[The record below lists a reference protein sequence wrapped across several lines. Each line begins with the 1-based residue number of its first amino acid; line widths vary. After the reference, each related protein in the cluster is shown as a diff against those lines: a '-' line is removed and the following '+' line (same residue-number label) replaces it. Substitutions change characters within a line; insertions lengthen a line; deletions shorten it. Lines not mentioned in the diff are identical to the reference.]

1 MKRSTSAG
9 ILSLSLVF
17 FLAAIDGLTH
27 IASAQSVTVKRQVE
41 IDIFSGRPNPVF
53 TLNDSEA
60 KLVQRWL
67 APTVDALAKVDS
79 ASPLKTPESVLPS
92 TLGYRGIVIWEYA
105 ADGRVLSRTEIAG
118 KSVLARP
125 TGQLARL
132 TTPSDDVE
140 RKLVDLALAKA
151 QIDGALHGQIQE
163 EIVKR
168 TNRSDPAAP
177 Q

>member
-1 MKRSTSAG
+1 MKNSTNAG
-9 ILSLSLVF
+9 ILALALVF
-17 FLAAIDGLTH
+17 LLAAIDGSTH

-60 KLVQRWL
+60 TLVQRWL
-67 APTVDALAKVDS
+67 TPTVDALAKGDS
-79 ASPLKTPESVLPS
+79 AAPMKTPESVLPS
-92 TLGYRGIVIWEYA
+92 KLGYRGIVLWEYA

-125 TGQLARL
+125 TGQLAKL

-151 QIDGALHGQIQE
+151 TIDGALHWHIQE
-163 EIVKR
+163 EIGKR
-168 TNRSDPAAP
+168 AAGATP
-177 Q
+177 

>member
-1 MKRSTSAG
+1 MKKSTNAG
-9 ILSLSLVF
+9 ILPLALVF
-17 FLAAIDGLTH
+17 ILAALDSSTH
-27 IASAQSVTVKRQVE
+27 VAEAQSVTVKRQVE

-79 ASPLKTPESVLPS
+79 ASPLKTPQSVLPS
-92 TLGYRGIVIWEYA
+92 KLGYRGIVIWEYA

-132 TTPSDDVE
+132 TTSSDDVE
-140 RKLVDLALAKA
+140 QKLVDLALAKA
-151 QIDGALHGQIQE
+151 TIDSELHWLIQE
-163 EIVKR
+163 EIGKR
-168 TNRSDPAAP
+168 AAGATP
-177 Q
+177 

>member
-1 MKRSTSAG
+1 MKKSTNAG
-9 ILSLSLVF
+9 ILPLALVF
-17 FLAAIDGLTH
+17 LLAVIDGSTH

-41 IDIFSGRPNPVF
+41 IDVFSGRPNPVF
-53 TLNDSEA
+53 TLNDAEA
-60 KLVQRWL
+60 TLVQRWL
-67 APTVDALAKVDS
+67 TPTADALAKVDS

-92 TLGYRGIVIWEYA
+92 KLGYRGIVITEYA

-118 KSVLARP
+118 KSVLARS

-151 QIDGALHGQIQE
+151 TIDSELHWLIQE
-163 EIVKR
+163 EIGKR
-168 TNRSDPAAP
+168 AKGAT